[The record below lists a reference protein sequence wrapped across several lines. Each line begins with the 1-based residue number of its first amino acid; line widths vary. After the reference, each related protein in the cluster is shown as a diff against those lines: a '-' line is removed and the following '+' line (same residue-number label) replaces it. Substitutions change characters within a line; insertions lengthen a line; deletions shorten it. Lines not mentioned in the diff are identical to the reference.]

1 VHLLR
6 YRDSSTGV
14 IGVGVLRRDTI
25 STIPGVTSLAQLW
38 RLSREDLKA
47 AVTGATGEQC
57 TLADVTVA
65 APTRI
70 GRSCS
75 SSRSPEPAGRRTQGR
90 TVALVFTNLVSPY
103 AATLIRGV
111 NDGGAESGVDVVVSR
126 VPDSGSQHWPDPPW
140 GEGETFNELLQDRS
154 AFEDFDIDRART
166 QGYGFARLQRLAIEH
181 LLGTR

>member
-38 RLSREDLKA
+38 RLSREDLQA

-65 APTRI
+65 APVD
-70 GRSCS
+70 
-75 SSRSPEPAGRRTQGR
+75 GR
-90 TVALVFTNLVSPY
+90 TEVWAC
-103 AATLIRGV
+103 GV
-111 NDGGAESGVDVVVSR
+111 TYEISR
-126 VPDSGSQHWPDPPW
+126 
-140 GEGETFNELLQDRS
+140 E
-154 AFEDFDIDRART
+154 ART
-166 QGYGFARLQRLAIEH
+166 EESERSWPSSTGRPRIC
-181 LLGTR
+181 RV